1 MENILLKDIIKAVN
15 GKLLYN
21 KDIDKLYITDVI
33 IDSRKIKEMSLFV
46 PIVGEHVD
54 GHDFIS
60 VAFENGAI
68 CALSE
73 KEKIEIKE
81 DYIIIYVDSTVKAL
95 GDLAKFYCSQFNS
108 LNIIEITGSIGKT
121 TTKDMLASVLKQNF
135 ITLKTEGNY
144 NNEIGL
150 PLTLFRLKKEIDI
163 AVLELG
169 MSQLGEIKYL
179 GSIPKKANVAVITNI
194 GTSHIE
200 NLGSREGVLKAKTEI
215 FDSLDKN
222 AIILLNSDDDM
233 LLTLKDNPNFPQNKI
248 WWFGIENKIHTYA
261 DNIELLG
268 LDGVNCN
275 IHLGNYDNEILSIH
289 IPSPGKH
296 IIYAALIAVSI
307 AKYYEIPLE
316 EIKTG
321 IENFIPTQMRMN
333 IIKSKNFSII
343 NDAYN
348 ASPQS
353 MKYALDVLKSSGNNR
368 KVAILGDMFEM
379 GDYAPNMHKE
389 VGEYAINI
397 GIDVIICIGKLA
409 KYIYN
414 SADIN
419 KNSKQIVLYFEKQ
432 EDLYNKLF
440 EILKKY
446 DIILVKA
453 SRGMYLEKTIDKIEK
468 VEL

>member
-1 MENILLKDIIKAVN
+1 MEKMLLRNIIKAVN
-15 GKLLYN
+15 GKLLTN
-21 KDIDKLYITDVI
+21 KDIEKLYIIDVT
-33 IDSRKIKEMSLFV
+33 IDSRKTKKGSLFI
-46 PIVGEHVD
+46 PIAGERVD

-68 CALSE
+68 CSLTE
-73 KEKIEIKE
+73 KEEIEIKE
-81 DYIIIYVDSTVKAL
+81 DYIIIYVKNTVKAL
-95 GDLAKFYCSQFNS
+95 GDLAKFYCSLFNS
-108 LNIIEITGSIGKT
+108 DIIEVTGSVGKT
-121 TTKDMLASVLKQNF
+121 TTKDMIASVLNQKF

-150 PLTLFRLKKEIDI
+150 PLTLFRLKKEIAV

-179 GSIPKKANVAVITNI
+179 GSIASKPCCVVITNI

-200 NLGSREGVLKAKTEI
+200 NLGSREGILKAKTEI
-215 FDSLDKN
+215 FDNLDEN
-222 AIILLNSDDDM
+222 GIMFLNSDDDM

-268 LDGVNCN
+268 LDGVNCD
-275 IHLGNYDNEILSIH
+275 IHLGNYNNEILNIH

-296 IIYAALIAVSI
+296 MVYAALVAVAI
-307 AKYYEIPLE
+307 AKYYEFSLE
-316 EIKTG
+316 EIKEG
-321 IENFIPTQMRMN
+321 IEAFIPTEMRMN
-333 IIKSKNFSII
+333 IIKSKNLTII

-348 ASPQS
+348 ASLQS
-353 MKYALDVLKSSGNNR
+353 MKSALDVLKSSGKNR

-379 GDYAPNMHKE
+379 GEYAPNIHKE
-389 VGEYAINI
+389 VGEYAVTI
-397 GIDVIICIGKLA
+397 GIDIVICIGKLA

-414 SADIN
+414 SAYIN
-419 KNSKQIVLYFEKQ
+419 KNSSQIVLYFEKQ
-432 EDLYNKLF
+432 EDLYDKLF

>member
-1 MENILLKDIIKAVN
+1 MENILLRDIIKAVN
-15 GKLLYN
+15 GKLLN
-21 KDIDKLYITDVI
+21 DKDIDKLYITNVI
-33 IDSRKIKEMSLFV
+33 IDSRKAKEMSLFV
-46 PIVGEHVD
+46 PIVGERVD

-73 KEKIEIKE
+73 KEKIETKE

-95 GDLAKFYCSQFNS
+95 GDLAKFYCSLFNS
-108 LNIIEITGSIGKT
+108 NIIEITGSVGKT
-121 TTKDMLASVLKQNF
+121 TTKDMLASVLNQRF

-150 PLTLFRLKKEIDI
+150 PLTLFRLNKEIDI
-163 AVLELG
+163 VVLELG
-169 MSQLGEIKYL
+169 MSQLDEIKYL
-179 GSIPKKANVAVITNI
+179 GSIPKKADVAVITNI

-200 NLGSREGVLKAKTEI
+200 NLGSREGILKAKTEI

-233 LLTLKDNPNFPQNKI
+233 LLTLKDNPDFPQNKI

-268 LDGVNCN
+268 LDGVNCD
-275 IHLGNYDNEILSIH
+275 IHLENYNNEILRVH

-296 IIYAALIAVSI
+296 IIYATLIAVSI
-307 AKYYEIPLE
+307 ARYYEIPLE
-316 EIKTG
+316 EIRTG

-353 MKYALDVLKSSGNNR
+353 MKSALDVLKLSGNNR

-379 GDYAPNMHKE
+379 GDYAPDMHRE
-389 VGEYAINI
+389 IGEYAINI
-397 GIDVIICIGKLA
+397 GIDVVICIGKLA

-432 EDLYNKLF
+432 ENLYNKLF

-453 SRGMYLEKTIDKIEK
+453 SRGMALEKTIDKIEK